1 MQYTRITSGITMTS
15 AIPSVDEKHYQA
27 ARARQDQLIKP
38 TGALGRLEDIACWFA
53 ARQGCEIPAELQPAI
68 AVFAADH
75 GVAAQNVSAYP
86 AAVTR
91 AMLSSLANGQAAIA
105 VLARA
110 INATYVVVD
119 VGVNSNDSQTN
130 VHTER
135 IAPGTKDLSMQSAMT
150 LQQAERA
157 IATGQRHATQ
167 VIAQGANI
175 LIAGEVGI
183 GNTTSAAC
191 LISALTQLD
200 PGMLVGSGT
209 GLDAKGRA
217 HKLEMVK
224 RALQRVP
231 LKSSSAMQLLSEFG
245 GFEIA
250 AMTGYYLQAASEG
263 IPVLLDGYISAA
275 AALLAA
281 GIQPAVREWMLAS
294 HQSAELGHAL
304 ALERLQLKPLL
315 SLGMRLGEGS
325 GAAVA
330 FPLLQ
335 TALRLHREMATFA
348 EASVPNNV

>member
-1 MQYTRITSGITMTS
+1 MNFS
-15 AIPSVDEKHYQA
+15 IPPIDEQHHQA
-27 ARARQDQLIKP
+27 ARTRQDQLIKP

-53 ARQGCEIPAELQPAI
+53 ARQRCAIPVELKPAI
-68 AVFAADH
+68 TVFAADH
-75 GVAAQNVSAYP
+75 GIAAQNVSAYP

-105 VLARA
+105 VLAKH
-110 INATYVVVD
+110 INAIYTVVD
-119 VGVNSNDSQTN
+119 VGVDSTDAQAN
-130 VHTER
+130 VHNER
-135 IAPGTKDLSMQSAMT
+135 IALGTQDSSIQPAMT
-150 LQQAERA
+150 SQQAEQA
-157 IATGQRHATQ
+157 IAIGANYATQ
-167 VIAQGANI
+167 AIAQGANL

-191 LISALTQLD
+191 LIAAITQLD
-200 PGMLVGSGT
+200 PAMLVGTGT

-217 HKLEMVK
+217 HKLEIVT
-224 RALQRVP
+224 RVLQRVP
-231 LKSSSAMQLLSEFG
+231 FKSLSVMQLLSEFG

-250 AMTGYYLQAASEG
+250 AMTGYYLQAASMG

-275 AALLAA
+275 AALLACRMQS
-281 GIQPAVREWMLAS
+281 GTVEWMLAS

-304 ALERLQLKPLL
+304 ALEQLQLKPLL

>member
-1 MQYTRITSGITMTS
+1 MNQS
-15 AIPSVDEKHYQA
+15 IPSIDEQHYQA

-38 TGALGRLEDIACWFA
+38 NGALGRLEDIACWFA
-53 ARQGCEIPAELQPAI
+53 ARQGCEIPAELKPAI
-68 AVFAADH
+68 TVFAADH

-105 VLARA
+105 VLAHHIDA
-110 INATYVVVD
+110 IYNIVD
-119 VGVNSNDSQTN
+119 VGVNSNDTHTN
-130 VHTER
+130 VHIER
-135 IAPGTKDLSMQSAMT
+135 IAPGTQDLSTEAAMT
-150 LQQAERA
+150 FQQAERA
-157 IATGQRHATQ
+157 IAIGQRHATQ
-167 VIAQGANI
+167 AIAQGANL

-200 PGMLVGSGT
+200 PGMLVGTGT
-209 GLDAKGRA
+209 GLDAKGRT

-231 LKSSSAMQLLSEFG
+231 FKSLSVMQLLSEFG

-263 IPVLLDGYISAA
+263 VPALLDGYISAA
-275 AALLAA
+275 AALLAV
-281 GIQPAVREWMLAS
+281 GIQPAAREWMLAS

-304 ALERLQLKPLL
+304 ALEQLQLKPLL

-348 EASVPNNV
+348 EAGVPDSG